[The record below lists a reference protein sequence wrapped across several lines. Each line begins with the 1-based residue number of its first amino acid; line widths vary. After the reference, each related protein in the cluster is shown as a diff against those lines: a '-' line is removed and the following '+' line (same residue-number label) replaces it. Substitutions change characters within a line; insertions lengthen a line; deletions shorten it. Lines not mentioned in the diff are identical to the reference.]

1 MKKIIYILIA
11 VLFVAGVAYV
21 IMAPSKPGK
30 YDQFAQCLTNSGA
43 KYYGAFWCPNC
54 QNQRALFGR
63 SYKYVPYTECS
74 TPDGQGQLQ
83 VCRDAGVTA
92 YPTWIFADG
101 EKVTGTQSLEAL
113 SEKTSCPLPNLQ

>member
-1 MKKIIYILIA
+1 MKKIIYIIIA
-11 VLFVAGVAYV
+11 LLFIGGVVFV
-21 IMAPSKPGK
+21 IASPAKGGE
-30 YDQFAQCLTNSGA
+30 YDEFAQCLTDSGA

-83 VCRDAGVTA
+83 VCKDASVTA
-92 YPTWIFADG
+92 YPTWVFSDG
-101 EKVTGTQSLEAL
+101 ERVTGTQPLEAL
-113 SEKTSCPLPNLQ
+113 AEKTGCELPNL